1 MAYQALGLGTTANDG
16 TGDSL
21 RTGGDKVNDNFVE
34 VYTKLGDGTTLT
46 ADTVTLLTASQ
57 TLTNKTLTSPTITG
71 TGAIAGVFTGNVTG
85 NCSGTSG
92 STTGNAA
99 TATALAA
106 SVNIAGQA
114 FDGSAAI
121 TIASTDLSD
130 SASLVTAASTTTFT
144 NKTLTAPIVG
154 GDITTASGNLSVD
167 TATQIV
173 EIKGDGSSVEGQIKL
188 NCHANSHGQTIK
200 PQPHS
205 AAVTN
210 TSLLPAGASST
221 LVSKVSAD
229 ILTNKTLAD
238 LKTSVQTLSGA
249 GAIDVVTGV
258 TEVTTTAADAL
269 TLADG
274 VVGQIKIIVMKAD
287 GGDGT
292 ITPATFAGGT
302 TITMNDVGDSVM
314 LTYATTI
321 GWVLIANNGCTV
333 A

>member
-1 MAYQALGLGTTANDG
+1 MAYQALGLGSVANDG

-34 VYTKLGDGTTLT
+34 IYTKFGDGSTLASNVNITGNAATATTLASSRNIAGVAFNGSAAIAIAST
-46 ADTVTLLTASQ
+46 NLSDTASICLAANTL
-57 TLTNKTLTSPTITG
+57 TLTNKTLTSP
-71 TGAIAGVFTGNVTG
+71 
-85 NCSGTSG
+85 
-92 STTGNAA
+92 
-99 TATALAA
+99 
-106 SVNIAGQA
+106 
-114 FDGSAAI
+114 
-121 TIASTDLSD
+121 
-130 SASLVTAASTTTFT
+130 
-144 NKTLTAPIVG
+144 IVG
-154 GDITTASGNLSVD
+154 GDVTTASGNLLINS
-167 TATQIV
+167 ATQIV
-173 EIKGDGSSVEGQIKL
+173 EVKGDGSSVEGMIKL

-205 AAVTN
+205 ASVTN

-249 GAIDVVTGV
+249 GAIDLVTGV

-269 TLADG
+269 TLANG
-274 VVGQIKIIVMKAD
+274 TVGQIKIIVMKAD

-292 ITPATFAGGT
+292 ITPVTFAGGT
-302 TITMNDVGDSVM
+302 TITMNDAGDSVM

-321 GWVLIANNGCTV
+321 GWVLVANNGCTI

>member
-1 MAYQALGLGTTANDG
+1 M
-16 TGDSL
+16 
-21 RTGGDKVNDNFVE
+21 
-34 VYTKLGDGTTLT
+34 
-46 ADTVTLLTASQ
+46 
-57 TLTNKTLTSPTITG
+57 
-71 TGAIAGVFTGNVTG
+71 
-85 NCSGTSG
+85 
-92 STTGNAA
+92 
-99 TATALAA
+99 
-106 SVNIAGQA
+106 
-114 FDGSAAI
+114 
-121 TIASTDLSD
+121 
-130 SASLVTAASTTTFT
+130 
-144 NKTLTAPIVG
+144 
-154 GDITTASGNLSVD
+154 
-167 TATQIV
+167 
-173 EIKGDGSSVEGQIKL
+173 KGDGSSVEGMIKL

-205 AAVTN
+205 ASVTN

-269 TLADG
+269 TLANG
-274 VVGQIKIIVMKAD
+274 TVGQIKIIVMKVD

-292 ITPATFAGGT
+292 ITPVTFAGGT
-302 TITMNDVGDSVM
+302 TITMNDAGDSVM

-321 GWVLIANNGCTV
+321 GWVLVANNGCTI

>member
-1 MAYQALGLGTTANDG
+1 MAYQALGLGSVANDG

-34 VYTKLGDGTTLT
+34 IYTKFGDGSTLASNVNITGNAAT
-46 ADTVTLLTASQ
+46 ATLLASSRNIAGVAFNGSAAIAIASTNLSDTASICLAANTL
-57 TLTNKTLTSPTITG
+57 TLTNKTLTSP
-71 TGAIAGVFTGNVTG
+71 
-85 NCSGTSG
+85 
-92 STTGNAA
+92 
-99 TATALAA
+99 
-106 SVNIAGQA
+106 
-114 FDGSAAI
+114 
-121 TIASTDLSD
+121 
-130 SASLVTAASTTTFT
+130 
-144 NKTLTAPIVG
+144 IVG
-154 GDITTASGNLSVD
+154 GDVTTASGNLLINS
-167 TATQIV
+167 ATQIV
-173 EIKGDGSSVEGQIKL
+173 EVKGDGSSVEGMIKL

-205 AAVTN
+205 ASVTN

-229 ILTNKTLAD
+229 VLTNKTLAD

-269 TLADG
+269 TLANG
-274 VVGQIKIIVMKAD
+274 TVGQIKIIVMKVD

-292 ITPATFAGGT
+292 ITPVTFAGGT
-302 TITMNDVGDSVM
+302 TITMNDAGDSVM

-321 GWVLIANNGCTV
+321 GWVLVANNGCTI

>member
-1 MAYQALGLGTTANDG
+1 MAYQALGLGSVANDG

-34 VYTKLGDGTTLT
+34 IYTKFGDGSTLASNVNITGNAAT
-46 ADTVTLLTASQ
+46 ATLLASSRNIAGVAFNGSAAIAIASTNLSDTASICLAANTL
-57 TLTNKTLTSPTITG
+57 TLTNKTLTSP
-71 TGAIAGVFTGNVTG
+71 
-85 NCSGTSG
+85 
-92 STTGNAA
+92 
-99 TATALAA
+99 
-106 SVNIAGQA
+106 
-114 FDGSAAI
+114 
-121 TIASTDLSD
+121 
-130 SASLVTAASTTTFT
+130 
-144 NKTLTAPIVG
+144 IVG
-154 GDITTASGNLSVD
+154 GDVTTASGNLLINS
-167 TATQIV
+167 ATQIV
-173 EIKGDGSSVEGQIKL
+173 EVKGDGSSVEGMIKL

-205 AAVTN
+205 ASVTN

-269 TLADG
+269 TLANG
-274 VVGQIKIIVMKAD
+274 TVGQIKIIVMKVD

-292 ITPATFAGGT
+292 ITPVTFAGGT
-302 TITMNDVGDSVM
+302 TITMNDAGDSVM

-321 GWVLIANNGCTV
+321 GWVLVANNGCTI

>member
-1 MAYQALGLGTTANDG
+1 MAYQALGLGSVANDG

-34 VYTKLGDGTTLT
+34 IYTKFGDGSTLASNVNITGNAAT
-46 ADTVTLLTASQ
+46 ATLLASSRNIAGVAFNGSAAIAIASTNLSDTASICLAANTL
-57 TLTNKTLTSPTITG
+57 TLTNKTLTSP
-71 TGAIAGVFTGNVTG
+71 
-85 NCSGTSG
+85 
-92 STTGNAA
+92 
-99 TATALAA
+99 
-106 SVNIAGQA
+106 
-114 FDGSAAI
+114 
-121 TIASTDLSD
+121 
-130 SASLVTAASTTTFT
+130 
-144 NKTLTAPIVG
+144 IVG
-154 GDITTASGNLSVD
+154 GDVTTASGNLLINS
-167 TATQIV
+167 ATQIV
-173 EIKGDGSSVEGQIKL
+173 EVKGDGSSVEGMIKL

-210 TSLLPAGASST
+210 ISLLPAGASST

-249 GAIDVVTGV
+249 GAIDLVTGV

-269 TLADG
+269 TLANG
-274 VVGQIKIIVMKAD
+274 TVGQIKIIVMKVD

-302 TITMNDVGDSVM
+302 TITMNDAGDSVM

-321 GWVLIANNGCTV
+321 GWVLVANNGCTI

>member
-1 MAYQALGLGTTANDG
+1 MAYQAIGRGTSANDG
-16 TGDSL
+16 TGDDL
-21 RTGGDKVNDNFVE
+21 RSGAGKLNANFVE
-34 VYTKLGDGTTLT
+34 LYTKLGNGTTLSS
-46 ADTVTLLTASQ
+46 DSFVTLTGSE
-57 TLTNKTLTSPTITG
+57 TLTNKTITG
-71 TGAIAGVFTGNVTG
+71 SLTGNVTG
-85 NCSGTSG
+85 NAT
-92 STTGNAA
+92 

-106 SVNIAGQA
+106 AVNIAGKS

-130 SASLVTAASTTTFT
+130 AASLVTAASTTTFT

-321 GWVLIANNGCTV
+321 GWVLIANNGCTI

>member
-1 MAYQALGLGTTANDG
+1 MAYQAIGRGTSANDG
-16 TGDSL
+16 TGDDL
-21 RTGGDKVNDNFVE
+21 RSGAGKLNANFVE
-34 VYTKLGDGTTLT
+34 LYTKLGNGTTLSS
-46 ADTVTLLTASQ
+46 DSFVTLTGSE
-57 TLTNKTLTSPTITG
+57 TLTNKTITG
-71 TGAIAGVFTGNVTG
+71 SLTGNVTG
-85 NCSGTSG
+85 N
-92 STTGNAA
+92 AD

-106 SVNIAGQA
+106 AVNIAGQA

-167 TATQIV
+167 TATQIIEV
-173 EIKGDGSSVEGQIKL
+173 KGDGSAVEGQILL

-238 LKTSVQTLSGA
+238 LKTSVQTISGA

-258 TEVTTTAADAL
+258 TEVTTTAADAY

-274 VVGQIKIIVMKAD
+274 TVGQIKIIVMKAD

-292 ITPATFAGGT
+292 ITPVTFAGGT

>member
-1 MAYQALGLGTTANDG
+1 MAYQAIGRGTSANDG
-16 TGDSL
+16 TGDDL
-21 RTGGDKVNDNFVE
+21 RSGAGKLNANFVE
-34 VYTKLGDGTTLT
+34 LYTKFGNGTTLSS
-46 ADTVTLLTASQ
+46 DSFVTLTGSE
-57 TLTNKTLTSPTITG
+57 TLTNKTITG
-71 TGAIAGVFTGNVTG
+71 SLTGNV
-85 NCSGTSG
+85 
-92 STTGNAA
+92 TGNAA

-106 SVNIAGQA
+106 AVNIAGQA

-130 SASLVTAASTTTFT
+130 AASLVTAASTTTFT

-167 TATQIV
+167 TATQIIEV
-173 EIKGDGSSVEGQIKL
+173 KGDGSAVEGQILL

-321 GWVLIANNGCTV
+321 GWVLIANNGCTI

>member
-1 MAYQALGLGTTANDG
+1 MAYQAIGRGTSANDG
-16 TGDSL
+16 TGDDL
-21 RTGGDKVNDNFVE
+21 RSGAGKLNANFVE
-34 VYTKLGDGTTLT
+34 IYTKLGNGTTLSS
-46 ADTVTLLTASQ
+46 DSFVTLTGSE
-57 TLTNKTLTSPTITG
+57 TLTNKTITG
-71 TGAIAGVFTGNVTG
+71 SLTGNVTG
-85 NCSGTSG
+85 NAT
-92 STTGNAA
+92 

-106 SVNIAGQA
+106 AVNIAGQS

-130 SASLVTAASTTTFT
+130 AASLVTAASTTTFT

>member
-1 MAYQALGLGTTANDG
+1 MISCLN
-16 TGDSL
+16 
-21 RTGGDKVNDNFVE
+21 NF
-34 VYTKLGDGTTLT
+34 LC
-46 ADTVTLLTASQ
+46 SR
-57 TLTNKTLTSPTITG
+57 N
-71 TGAIAGVFTGNVTG
+71 IAGV
-85 NCSGTSG
+85 
-92 STTGNAA
+92 
-99 TATALAA
+99 
-106 SVNIAGQA
+106 A
-114 FDGSAAI
+114 FNGSAAI
-121 TIASTDLSD
+121 SLASTNLSD
-130 SASLVTAASTTTFT
+130 TASICLAGNTLVLTG
-144 NKTLTAPIVG
+144 KTLTAPSINGVIG
-154 GDITTASGNLSVD
+154 GTATSQTITTLTTEELQNSTGNLTVD

-173 EIKGDGSSVEGQIKL
+173 EIKGDGTAVEGMIKL

-205 AAVTN
+205 ASVTN

-269 TLADG
+269 TLANG
-274 VVGQIKIIVMKAD
+274 TVGQIKIIVMKVD

-292 ITPATFAGGT
+292 ITPVTFAGGT
-302 TITMNDVGDSVM
+302 TIAMNDVGDSVM

-321 GWVLIANNGCTV
+321 GWVLVANNGCTI

>member
-1 MAYQALGLGTTANDG
+1 MAYQALGLGSVANDG

-34 VYTKLGDGTTLT
+34 IYTKFGDGSTLASNVNITGNAATATTLASSRNIAGVAFNGSAAIAIAST
-46 ADTVTLLTASQ
+46 NLSDTASICLAANTL
-57 TLTNKTLTSPTITG
+57 TLTNKTLTSP
-71 TGAIAGVFTGNVTG
+71 
-85 NCSGTSG
+85 
-92 STTGNAA
+92 
-99 TATALAA
+99 
-106 SVNIAGQA
+106 
-114 FDGSAAI
+114 
-121 TIASTDLSD
+121 
-130 SASLVTAASTTTFT
+130 
-144 NKTLTAPIVG
+144 IVG
-154 GDITTASGNLSVD
+154 GDVTTASGNLLINS
-167 TATQIV
+167 ATQIV
-173 EIKGDGSSVEGQIKL
+173 EVKGDGSSVEGMIKL

-210 TSLLPAGASST
+210 ISLLPAGASST

-229 ILTNKTLAD
+229 VLTNKTLAD

-249 GAIDVVTGV
+249 GAIDLVTGV

-269 TLADG
+269 TLANG
-274 VVGQIKIIVMKAD
+274 TVGQIKIIVMKAD

-292 ITPATFAGGT
+292 ITPVTFAGGS
-302 TITMNDVGDSVM
+302 TITMNDAGDSVM

-321 GWVLIANNGCTV
+321 GWVLVANNGCTI

>member
-85 NCSGTSG
+85 NAT
-92 STTGNAA
+92 

-106 SVNIAGQA
+106 AVNIAGQS

-130 SASLVTAASTTTFT
+130 AASLVTAASTTTFT

-205 AAVTN
+205 AGVTN
-210 TSLLPAGASST
+210 VSLLPAGASST
-221 LVSKVSAD
+221 LVSLVSTD
-229 ILTNKTLAD
+229 TLTNKTL
-238 LKTSVQTLSGA
+238 TSPTITGT
-249 GAIDVVTGV
+249 GAIAGVFTGNITGNVTGNI
-258 TEVTTTAADAL
+258 
-269 TLADG
+269 DG
-274 VVGQIKIIVMKAD
+274 IV
-287 GGDGT
+287 
-292 ITPATFAGGT
+292 GGT
-302 TITMNDVGDSVM
+302 TPAAVTGTAISGTSIAVTGTAGAMTLNTVTTVQRNALSAAVGMIVYNS
-314 LTYATTI
+314 TTSTIQAYA
-321 GWVLIANNGCTV
+321 GSAWVDLH
-333 A
+333 

>member
-1 MAYQALGLGTTANDG
+1 MAYQAIGRGTSANDG
-16 TGDSL
+16 TGDDL
-21 RTGGDKVNDNFVE
+21 RSGAGKLNANFVE
-34 VYTKLGDGTTLT
+34 IYTKLGDGSTLSSDSFVTLT
-46 ADTVTLLTASQ
+46 GSE
-57 TLTNKTLTSPTITG
+57 TLTNKTITG
-71 TGAIAGVFTGNVTG
+71 
-85 NCSGTSG
+85 SL
-92 STTGNAA
+92 TGNAS

-106 SVNIAGQA
+106 AVNIAGQA
-114 FDGSAAI
+114 FNGSGAI

-130 SASLVTAASTTTFT
+130 TASICLAGNTLTLTG
-144 NKTLTAPIVG
+144 KTLAAPMLG
-154 GDITTASGNLSVD
+154 GDVTTASGNLIVD
-167 TATQIV
+167 SATQIV
-173 EIKGDGSSVEGQIKL
+173 EVKGDGSAVEGMIKL

-210 TSLLPAGASST
+210 TSLLPDGASST

-229 ILTNKTLAD
+229 VLTNKTLAD

-269 TLADG
+269 TLANG
-274 VVGQIKIIVMKAD
+274 TVGQIKIIVMKAD

-292 ITPATFAGGT
+292 ITPVTFAGGS
-302 TITMNDVGDSVM
+302 TITMNDAGDSVM

-321 GWVLIANNGCTV
+321 GWVLVANNGCTI

>member
-1 MAYQALGLGTTANDG
+1 MAYQAIGRGTSANDG
-16 TGDSL
+16 TGDDL
-21 RTGGDKVNDNFVE
+21 RSGAGKLNANFVE
-34 VYTKLGDGTTLT
+34 LYTKLGNGTTLSS
-46 ADTVTLLTASQ
+46 DSFVTLTGSE
-57 TLTNKTLTSPTITG
+57 TLTNKTITG
-71 TGAIAGVFTGNVTG
+71 SLTGNVTG
-85 NCSGTSG
+85 NAT
-92 STTGNAA
+92 

-106 SVNIAGQA
+106 AVNIAGQS

-130 SASLVTAASTTTFT
+130 SATLVTAASTTTFT

-321 GWVLIANNGCTV
+321 GWVLIANNGCTI

>member
-1 MAYQALGLGTTANDG
+1 MAYQALGLGSVANDG

-34 VYTKLGDGTTLT
+34 IYTKFGDGSTLASNVNITGNAAT
-46 ADTVTLLTASQ
+46 ATLLASSRNIAGVAFNGSAAIAIASTNLSDTASICLAANTL
-57 TLTNKTLTSPTITG
+57 TLTNKTLTSP
-71 TGAIAGVFTGNVTG
+71 
-85 NCSGTSG
+85 
-92 STTGNAA
+92 
-99 TATALAA
+99 
-106 SVNIAGQA
+106 
-114 FDGSAAI
+114 
-121 TIASTDLSD
+121 
-130 SASLVTAASTTTFT
+130 
-144 NKTLTAPIVG
+144 IVG
-154 GDITTASGNLSVD
+154 GDVTTASGNLLINS
-167 TATQIV
+167 ATQIV
-173 EIKGDGSSVEGQIKL
+173 EVKGDGSSVEGMIKL

-205 AAVTN
+205 ASVTN

-269 TLADG
+269 TLANG
-274 VVGQIKIIVMKAD
+274 TVGQLKIITMVAD

-292 ITPATFAGGT
+292 ITPTTFANGT
-302 TITMNDVGDSVM
+302 TITMNDVGDTVV
-314 LTYATTI
+314 LVYVTTR
-321 GWVLIANNGCTV
+321 GWTVINNIGCTV

>member
-1 MAYQALGLGTTANDG
+1 MAYQAIGRGTSANDG
-16 TGDSL
+16 TGDDL
-21 RTGGDKVNDNFVE
+21 RSGAGKLNANFVE
-34 VYTKLGDGTTLT
+34 IYTKLGNGTTLSS
-46 ADTVTLLTASQ
+46 DSFVTLTGSE
-57 TLTNKTLTSPTITG
+57 TLTNKTITG
-71 TGAIAGVFTGNVTG
+71 SLTGNVTG
-85 NCSGTSG
+85 NAT
-92 STTGNAA
+92 

-106 SVNIAGQA
+106 AVNIAGKS

-130 SASLVTAASTTTFT
+130 SATLVTAASTTTFT

>member
-1 MAYQALGLGTTANDG
+1 MAYQALGLGSVANDG

-34 VYTKLGDGTTLT
+34 IYTKFGDGSTLASNVNITGNAATATTLASSRNIAGVAFNGSAAIAIAST
-46 ADTVTLLTASQ
+46 NLSDTASICLAANTL
-57 TLTNKTLTSPTITG
+57 TLTNKTLTSP
-71 TGAIAGVFTGNVTG
+71 
-85 NCSGTSG
+85 
-92 STTGNAA
+92 
-99 TATALAA
+99 
-106 SVNIAGQA
+106 
-114 FDGSAAI
+114 
-121 TIASTDLSD
+121 
-130 SASLVTAASTTTFT
+130 
-144 NKTLTAPIVG
+144 IVG
-154 GDITTASGNLSVD
+154 GDVTTASGNLLINS
-167 TATQIV
+167 ATQIV
-173 EIKGDGSSVEGQIKL
+173 EVKGDGSSVEGMIKL

-205 AAVTN
+205 ASVTN

-249 GAIDVVTGV
+249 GAIDLVTGV

-269 TLADG
+269 TLANG
-274 VVGQIKIIVMKAD
+274 TVGQIKIIVMKVD

-292 ITPATFAGGT
+292 ITPVTFAGGT
-302 TITMNDVGDSVM
+302 TITMNDAGDSVM

-321 GWVLIANNGCTV
+321 GWVLVANNGCTI

>member
-1 MAYQALGLGTTANDG
+1 MAYQAIGRGTSANDG
-16 TGDSL
+16 TGDDL
-21 RTGGDKVNDNFVE
+21 RSGAGKLNANFVE
-34 VYTKLGDGTTLT
+34 LYTKLGNGTTLSS
-46 ADTVTLLTASQ
+46 DSFVTLTGSE
-57 TLTNKTLTSPTITG
+57 TLTNKTITG
-71 TGAIAGVFTGNVTG
+71 SLTGNVTG
-85 NCSGTSG
+85 NAT
-92 STTGNAA
+92 

-106 SVNIAGQA
+106 AVNIAGQS

-130 SASLVTAASTTTFT
+130 AASLVTAASTTTFT

-221 LVSKVSAD
+221 LVSKVSTD

-321 GWVLIANNGCTV
+321 GWVLIANNGCTI

>member
-1 MAYQALGLGTTANDG
+1 
-16 TGDSL
+16 
-21 RTGGDKVNDNFVE
+21 
-34 VYTKLGDGTTLT
+34 
-46 ADTVTLLTASQ
+46 
-57 TLTNKTLTSPTITG
+57 
-71 TGAIAGVFTGNVTG
+71 
-85 NCSGTSG
+85 
-92 STTGNAA
+92 
-99 TATALAA
+99 
-106 SVNIAGQA
+106 
-114 FDGSAAI
+114 
-121 TIASTDLSD
+121 
-130 SASLVTAASTTTFT
+130 LVTAASTTTFT

-167 TATQIV
+167 TATQIIEV
-173 EIKGDGSSVEGQIKL
+173 KGDGSSVEGQILL

>member
-1 MAYQALGLGTTANDG
+1 MAYQALGLGSVANDG

-34 VYTKLGDGTTLT
+34 IYTKFGDGSTLASNVNITGNAAT
-46 ADTVTLLTASQ
+46 ATLLASSRNIAGVAFNGSAAIAIASTNLSDTASICLAANTL
-57 TLTNKTLTSPTITG
+57 TLTNKTLTSP
-71 TGAIAGVFTGNVTG
+71 
-85 NCSGTSG
+85 
-92 STTGNAA
+92 
-99 TATALAA
+99 
-106 SVNIAGQA
+106 
-114 FDGSAAI
+114 
-121 TIASTDLSD
+121 
-130 SASLVTAASTTTFT
+130 
-144 NKTLTAPIVG
+144 IVG
-154 GDITTASGNLSVD
+154 GDVTTASGNLLINS
-167 TATQIV
+167 ATQIV
-173 EIKGDGSSVEGQIKL
+173 EVKGDGSSVEGMIKL

-205 AAVTN
+205 ASVTN

-238 LKTSVQTLSGA
+238 LKTSVQSLSGA

-269 TLADG
+269 TLANG
-274 VVGQIKIIVMKAD
+274 TVGQIKIIVMKAD

-292 ITPATFAGGT
+292 ITPVTFAGGT

-321 GWVLIANNGCTV
+321 GWVLVANNGCTI

>member
-1 MAYQALGLGTTANDG
+1 MAYQALGLGSVANDG

-34 VYTKLGDGTTLT
+34 IYTKFGDGSTLASNVNITGNAAT
-46 ADTVTLLTASQ
+46 ATLLASSRNIAGVAFNGSAAIAIASTNLSDTASICLAANTL
-57 TLTNKTLTSPTITG
+57 TLTNKTLTSP
-71 TGAIAGVFTGNVTG
+71 
-85 NCSGTSG
+85 
-92 STTGNAA
+92 
-99 TATALAA
+99 
-106 SVNIAGQA
+106 
-114 FDGSAAI
+114 
-121 TIASTDLSD
+121 
-130 SASLVTAASTTTFT
+130 
-144 NKTLTAPIVG
+144 IVG
-154 GDITTASGNLSVD
+154 GDVTTASGNLLINS
-167 TATQIV
+167 ATQIV
-173 EIKGDGSSVEGQIKL
+173 EVKGDGSSVEGMIKL

-210 TSLLPAGASST
+210 ISLLPAGASST

-269 TLADG
+269 TLANG
-274 VVGQIKIIVMKAD
+274 TVGQIKIIVMKAD

-292 ITPATFAGGT
+292 ITPVTFAGGS

-321 GWVLIANNGCTV
+321 GWVLVANNGCTI

>member
-1 MAYQALGLGTTANDG
+1 MAYQAIGRGTSANDG
-16 TGDSL
+16 TGDDL
-21 RTGGDKVNDNFVE
+21 RSGAGKLNANFVE
-34 VYTKLGDGTTLT
+34 LYTKFGNGTTLSS
-46 ADTVTLLTASQ
+46 DSFVTLTGSE
-57 TLTNKTLTSPTITG
+57 TLTNKTITG
-71 TGAIAGVFTGNVTG
+71 
-85 NCSGTSG
+85 SL
-92 STTGNAA
+92 TGNAS

-106 SVNIAGQA
+106 AVNIAGQS

-130 SASLVTAASTTTFT
+130 AASLVTAASTTTFT

-167 TATQIV
+167 TATQIIEV
-173 EIKGDGSSVEGQIKL
+173 KGDGSAVEGQILL

-321 GWVLIANNGCTV
+321 GWVVIANNGCTV